1 MRLISLQRKDVVDVK
16 SGSKIGFVS
25 DFELDPICHC
35 LSALIVEKSNCFSF
49 VCLFKGPP
57 CLVIPVEQI
66 VSIGEDVILVNI
78 EC

>member
-1 MRLISLQRKDVVDVK
+1 MRLITLQRKDVVDVK
-16 SGSKIGFVS
+16 TGSKIGFVS

-35 LSALIVEKSNCFSF
+35 LTAIIVERNTCLKL

-57 CLVIPVEQI
+57 CITIPVEQI